1 MLPNPFAPEARLV
14 GAPGYAAPTRH
25 PQPVPPPPTPAPRPA
40 PRRPNASPLAEAP
53 AALRVQSAEA
63 AKAEARA
70 FYLDGLGNGETTHWS
85 CLDENWTWMKKEISC
100 LTGYPNHG
108 KSRLIHHV
116 MLIKAARKG
125 WKFAVYVPENE
136 SDFYVEM
143 AQMLVGRTAN
153 KKFAHNRMSLE
164 ELEVAVEWLCQH
176 FFVVEA
182 PEGCTPKQ
190 LLAAFA
196 ELHATTPLDGV
207 LIDPWNQLSH
217 DFQSREDIYLSEQ
230 YSALKRFAIKHELA
244 VVMTAHPAG
253 SVKDKNGKLVVPDA
267 YSISGG
273 KMTNNKFDNVLAMF
287 RPNFP
292 DPACELWIH
301 KIKKQGRVGKP
312 GMIELTY
319 DPASNRYAPRLGD
332 TTSPLEAVSFNA
344 PGAGYDAHRLPASD
358 FDTPAPF

>member
-1 MLPNPFAPEARLV
+1 MSLTNPFAPAARLA
-14 GAPGYAAPTRH
+14 GAPAYHPPATPPAAPH
-25 PQPVPPPPTPAPRPA
+25 SPAPARARPPVA
-40 PRRPNASPLAEAP
+40 LPSDP
-53 AALRVQSAEA
+53 AALRVQSAAA

-70 FYLDGLGNGETTHWS
+70 FYLEGLGNGETTHWP
-85 CLDENWTWMKKEISC
+85 CLDTNWTWMKKEITC

-153 KKFAHNRMSLE
+153 KKYAHNRMSLE
-164 ELEVAVEWLCQH
+164 ELETAIDWLTRH

-182 PEGCTPKQ
+182 PEGCTPAQ
-190 LLAAFA
+190 LLAKFA
-196 ELHATTPLDGV
+196 EIHAATPLDGV
-207 LIDPWNQLSH
+207 LIDPINQLTH
-217 DFQSREDIYLSEQ
+217 NFQSREDIYLSEQ
-230 YSALKRFAIKHELA
+230 YSAFKRFAIRHDLA
-244 VVMTAHPAG
+244 LVMTAHPAG

-287 RPNFP
+287 RPDFP
-292 DPACELWIH
+292 SPACELWVH

-319 DPASNRYAPRLGD
+319 DVASSRYAPRLGAE
-332 TTSPLEAVSFNA
+332 SHPLEAVSFNA
-344 PGAGYDAHRLPASD
+344 PGAAYNNQNLPASQ
-358 FDTPAPF
+358 FEEAPF

>member
-1 MLPNPFAPEARLV
+1 MSLPNPFAPAARFTEAP
-14 GAPGYAAPTRH
+14 AYHPG
-25 PQPVPPPPTPAPRPA
+25 PTPPADHSAPKPRPA
-40 PRRPNASPLAEAP
+40 AAAAPDP
-53 AALRVQSAEA
+53 AALRFQTPAEA
-63 AKAEARA
+63 LADALA
-70 FYLDGLGNGETTHWS
+70 FYDTGLGNGETTHWP
-85 CLDENWTWMKKEISC
+85 CLDDHWTWMKKEITC

-108 KSRLIHHV
+108 KSRLIHFV
-116 MLIKAARKG
+116 MLIKAALKG

-136 SDFYVEM
+136 SDFYAEM

-153 KKFAHNRMSLE
+153 LKFAHARMSRDE
-164 ELEVAVEWLCQH
+164 YTAAVGWLTEH
-176 FFVVEA
+176 FYVVTA

-190 LLAAFA
+190 LLTAFA
-196 ELHATTPLDGV
+196 QRHAATPLDGV

-287 RPNFP
+287 RPDFP
-292 DPACELWIH
+292 SPACELWIH

-319 DPASNRYAPRLGD
+319 DVPTNRYTPRLGD
-332 TTSPLEAVSFNA
+332 ATSPLDAVGFNA
-344 PGAGYDAHRLPASD
+344 PGAPYNDHNLPASQ
-358 FDTPAPF
+358 FDEEVPF